1 MGMAGHRL
9 PVMTALAVSMLL
21 AGCELPD
28 RSLKGL
34 YTASVSGSAIVSEA
48 HIHPLMAL
56 PAGRETVD
64 VVTWT
69 GEDTARKYY
78 PLGRTSVGVDVWVT
92 LSPQLR
98 DLCRSYSKEPK
109 ALRLRLQQLLGL
121 PADAEGSK
129 ATPREFVVMTVRA
142 RDLFRPCPDPDPT
155 KPSCTLDFPKDAPER
170 HKAWMAG
177 QVSSRY
183 TAPGGY
189 PWTRLGYTFDWN
201 PDTPRYGASE
211 YVLRTGSEVTVKSKT
226 PTVRFCHAPA
236 G

>member
-9 PVMTALAVSMLL
+9 PVMAALAVSMLL

-28 RSLKGL
+28 RSLNGL

-92 LSPQLR
+92 LSPQVR
-98 DLCRSYSKEPK
+98 DLCRRYS
-109 ALRLRLQQLLGL
+109 G
-121 PADAEGSK
+121 AEGAQAASP
-129 ATPREFVVMTVRA
+129 AASGASRRCGRGESNAARVRRHDGA
-142 RDLFRPCPDPDPT
+142 RADLFRPCPDPDPT

-211 YVLRTGSEVTVKSKT
+211 YVLRTGSK
-226 PTVRFCHAPA
+226 
-236 G
+236 